1 MAETKLLPLRR
12 RPNCCP
18 YLSFCSYHPLESDTC
33 MMVSYYFC
41 CLFSLGVI
49 LRPGFIHG
57 TRRVGSVKLP
67 LSVVGAPMEMVRF
80 LFPHLFQFM

>member
-1 MAETKLLPLRR
+1 LLSKFT
-12 RPNCCP
+12 
-18 YLSFCSYHPLESDTC
+18 YG
-33 MMVSYYFC
+33 
-41 CLFSLGVI
+41 GVI

-57 TRRVGSVKLP
+57 TRRVGSVKIP